1 MKNYKKDINIMLIL
15 YTIIVVS
22 TIFLIFS
29 CDTQES
35 KKEEQKTYINHEVL
49 DSTYML
55 DNGMEV
61 FIYKDTITGKSHEII
76 F

>member
-29 CDTQES
+29 CNTQES

-61 FIYKDTITGKSHEII
+61 FIYKDTITGESHEII